1 MVALKL
7 STEKEQTAPDDLI
20 SYDDA
25 IKYWSSIEPSIN
37 GVLGGYG
44 DTTNVPRVDIVGSL
58 IFYRRVNTKFL
69 KTSKETKY
77 GMDFGAGIGRVT
89 KNLLSNICDQVDL
102 LEPVENFVVKM
113 NEELRVLKAQGK
125 IGEILQISMQN
136 WVPKKTYKYHLLWCQ
151 CCCGHLTDDDFL
163 KWMDNCRLALKE
175 GGILIIKENNSTDL
189 HGNDIFDPTD
199 FSKTRSDLHF
209 KKLFKQAGWNLCLT
223 MKQRGMPRELYPIQM
238 YALQPDKNA

>member
-1 MVALKL
+1 MTLKL
-7 STEKEQTAPDDLI
+7 STEKERTAPDDLI

-58 IFYRRVNTKFL
+58 IFYRRVKTKFL
-69 KTSKETKY
+69 KTSEETKY
-77 GMDFGAGIGRVT
+77 GIDFGAGIGRVT

-136 WVPKKTYKYHLLWCQ
+136 WVPKKTHKYHLLWCQ
-151 CCCGHLTDDDFL
+151 WCCGHITDDDF
-163 KWMDNCRLALKE
+163 
-175 GGILIIKENNSTDL
+175 
-189 HGNDIFDPTD
+189 
-199 FSKTRSDLHF
+199 F
-209 KKLFKQAGWNLCLT
+209 KVDGQLSVSSE
-223 MKQRGMPRELYPIQM
+223 RRRHIDY
-238 YALQPDKNA
+238 